1 MAGPYRDSGGD
12 EPAEAPRD
20 AGIVGDVIAQF
31 ADAHAYLRELVQNSI
46 DAGSPSVDVEV
57 SYERADQRLRVAV
70 RDRGEGMTRD
80 IIENQLLVLFRST
93 KEDDRTKIGKF
104 GIGFASVLSPNP
116 EVVTVHSSRD
126 GRRLT
131 LHLYRDLSYE
141 LFDAGPAT
149 QTGTTVELEIAMPP
163 GDVSAYRTACE
174 TALRRWCRHAMVPIN
189 FVDVRPEQKTASRI
203 DKPLELDHV
212 LVQVTRST
220 DDDQLTVV
228 VGISGTGGHVG
239 FFNHGL
245 MLHESPGDLVGNGID
260 AKIQD
265 SRLGH
270 TLSRDDVRRDR
281 HFDRAVE
288 FAREVA
294 QGALADAIGEKLRE
308 LAEAGD
314 HANHF
319 ALALATSSSS
329 VRPPHWWVPLVEPY
343 AGKRTILV
351 GALGRTAWAAP
362 RSTALT
368 KRMAADGRPVV
379 LAPDP
384 ELGNVLARVA
394 GCELAFV
401 HREITA
407 ITPEPRTDADD
418 ALLAFLLEI
427 LDEVHRKPRSIL
439 LARLD
444 GLHADALAICAADEN
459 ERIVEDD
466 NARRNPFGLFLRR
479 TLVLS
484 VEASAVKGARAAADP
499 RVAASH
505 LARAILLQY
514 RLLDIGRSERI
525 LDIALERAGVAR

>member
-12 EPAEAPRD
+12 GRVEAPRD

-31 ADAHAYLRELVQNSI
+31 ADAHAYLRELVQNAI

-116 EVVTVHSSRD
+116 EVVTVHTSRE
-126 GRRLT
+126 GRWLT

-149 QTGTTVELEIAMPP
+149 QTGTTVEVEIAMPP
-163 GDVSAYRTACE
+163 DGVSVYRAACE
-174 TALRRWCRHAMVPIN
+174 AALRRWCRHATVAIN
-189 FVDVRPEQKTASRI
+189 FVDLHAEQRSTARI
-203 DKPLELDHV
+203 DTPLGLDRV
-212 LVQVTRST
+212 LVQVTRTT

-228 VGISGTGGHVG
+228 VGISGTGGQVG

-245 MLHESPGDLVGNGID
+245 MLHESQGDLVGKGID

-265 SRLGH
+265 ARLGH
-270 TLSRDDVRRDR
+270 TLSRDDVRRDD
-281 HFDRAVE
+281 HFDHAVE

-294 QGALADAIGEKLRE
+294 RGALAEGIAERLRE

-314 HANHF
+314 HANHLT
-319 ALALATSSSS
+319 LALATSRSS
-329 VRPPHWWVPLVEPY
+329 VRPPRWWVPLVEPHNGQR
-343 AGKRTILV
+343 AIPAE
-351 GALGRTAWAAP
+351 ALGRTAWAAP
-362 RSTALT
+362 TSTALT
-368 KRMAADGRPVV
+368 KRVAAEGTPVV

-384 ELGNVLARVA
+384 ELGTVLAGAA
-394 GCELAFV
+394 GCKLAFV
-401 HREITA
+401 DREITA
-407 ITPEPRTDADD
+407 VTPEPTTDVDD

-427 LDEVHRKPRSIL
+427 LDDVHRKPRSIL

-444 GLHADALAICAADEN
+444 GLHTDALAICAADEN
-459 ERIVEDD
+459 ERIIEDD

-479 TLVLS
+479 VLVLS
-484 VEASAVKGARAAADP
+484 VNAPAVRGARTIADP

-514 RLLDIGRSERI
+514 RLLDIDRSKRI
-525 LDIALERAGVAR
+525 LHIMLAGVAT